1 MSTGRENWYIYYPAP
16 RDGVPEAL
24 QRLRAMQQRLSN
36 GGVGRVSIEE
46 RVGEMTTP
54 TWMEVY
60 EGIQDPGA
68 FAAVLAAALRETQL
82 PSDMMAARRTE
93 RFRCL

>member
-1 MSTGRENWYIYYPAP
+1 MSTGRESWYIYYPAP
-16 RDGVPEAL
+16 RDGGPEAL
-24 QRLRAMQQRLSN
+24 QRLRAMQQRLSA

-60 EGIQDPGA
+60 EAIENPGE
-68 FAAVLAAALRETQL
+68 FAAALAAALRETQL
-82 PSDMMAARRTE
+82 PSDMIAARRIE
-93 RFRCL
+93 RFRRL